1 MSVMRNITIKYKL
14 ISIIMATCLV
24 VLVLAGTVQLLFEW
38 REYWEET
45 IHSISCY
52 AQMIGDNCMAALVFE
67 DAKDT
72 TETLKS
78 LQAESSVVFACVYT
92 KEGKVLARYQRP
104 DLTGEISPPIFEKE
118 GYRLENNYFKLFKQ
132 IKDNNEVIG
141 TVYIQFD
148 LSNIKTMLWLKADTI
163 ALIVLACTLVAYL
176 VSSRLQRVISG
187 PIVDL
192 AEVTKVVSEEKNY
205 SIRAVK
211 QNNDE
216 VGLLIDAFNAM
227 LEQIQ
232 QSDSNLRDA
241 RDKLETRVK
250 ERTME
255 LTIANEQ
262 LTREIKE
269 RKRAEKE
276 LERKQRNL
284 EAIFDAAP
292 VSMLLV
298 DENTVVK
305 RTNYVATKLIGRN
318 DSEIISFQPGNGMGC
333 IHVSDDIKGCGH
345 GPFCASCKIRNTI
358 ENVLRSGQAVHGV
371 EVQPTISVKG
381 KELYP
386 WFKVSVEPVTVDN
399 SKHVIVA
406 IDDITE
412 RKKAEEA
419 LEESEQRFKQVAECA
434 GEWIWE
440 VNTEGLYTYTSPV
453 VEKILGY
460 KPQEIVGKKYFYDF
474 FAPDV
479 KNELKKAAFEVFSRK
494 QSIASFVNPN
504 VHKNGSI
511 VFIQTSGMPVFDNTG
526 NLIGYRGL
534 DTDITERKQAEVA
547 LRESENKIRSIVEN
561 SSDQIFMLDRDCKFL
576 SINKAAADLSG
587 KAPQEMIGK
596 SLFEVFPED
605 IAEQFSKNIKNVFD
619 AGKNMSISEQ
629 MVVQGREFYI
639 DTSLNPIKDD
649 EGVVK
654 AVTGIVR
661 DITEHRRAEQSL
673 RESEKKY
680 RTLIENLPQ
689 KVFLKDRDSNYISCN
704 ENYADDVGVNP
715 DQIKGK
721 TDYEFFPGELA
732 EKYRRDDKRIME
744 TGATETFE
752 EKYVNAGQEMIVQT
766 VKTPVEDEQGNIIG
780 VLGIFW
786 DITDLKRAQEELH
799 QTNEKLLEASRKAGM
814 AEVATDVLHNVGNV
828 LNSINVSTS
837 VITEKIKDSEVAN
850 LEKVVNI
857 LNEHTSDLG
866 MFLTENPRG
875 KKIPLYLM
883 EVSKVLINEQAETLG
898 ILRKLSDNVQHI
910 KDVITAQQSYAKVSG
925 LEVTAS
931 ISGLVEDAIQ
941 INSAGLQR
949 HGTRLVREFEQ
960 LGEVKIN
967 KQKVLQI
974 LVNLISNAK
983 YALSDS
989 KKEEKIVTVRIYK
1002 RREDRFRI
1010 EVADNGIGI
1019 SRENLTKIFSHGF
1032 TTKEHGHGFG
1042 LHSSA
1047 LASKEIGGSLTV
1059 RSDGP
1064 EKGATFTLELPFK
1077 PVKSIK

>member
-1 MSVMRNITIKYKL
+1 MIKTKGQIL
-14 ISIIMATCLV
+14 IIDDDPGICTTLSDILEGEGYEVKDFGT
-24 VLVLAGTVQLLFEW
+24 AGK
-38 REYWEET
+38 
-45 IHSISCY
+45 
-52 AQMIGDNCMAALVFE
+52 ALDF
-67 DAKDT
+67 
-72 TETLKS
+72 LKKNPFD
-78 LQAESSVVFACVYT
+78 VVF
-92 KEGKVLARYQRP
+92 
-104 DLTGEISPPIFEKE
+104 
-118 GYRLENNYFKLFKQ
+118 
-132 IKDNNEVIG
+132 
-141 TVYIQFD
+141 
-148 LSNIKTMLWLKADTI
+148 
-163 ALIVLACTLVAYL
+163 
-176 VSSRLQRVISG
+176 
-187 PIVDL
+187 VDL
-192 AEVTKVVSEEKNY
+192 KLPDMDGMK
-205 SIRAVK
+205 
-211 QNNDE
+211 
-216 VGLLIDAFNAM
+216 L
-227 LEQIQ
+227 LEQIKLINPESAVIMITGHASTVTAIEALNEGAYAYVVKPFDIIELKTIVGKAIKAIRLSRENKELIDQ
-232 QSDSNLRDA
+232 LQMINRDLGKNK
-241 RDKLETRVK
+241 KLLE

-255 LTIANEQ
+255 LTFANEQ
-262 LTREIKE
+262 LTREITE
-269 RKRAEKE
+269 RKRAEEE
-276 LERKQRNL
+276 LARKQRNL
-284 EAIFDAAP
+284 EAVFDAAP
-292 VSMLLV
+292 VGMLLV

-305 RTNYVATKLIGRN
+305 QTNYIATKLVGRS
-318 DSEIISFQPGNGMGC
+318 DADIINLQPGNVLGC
-333 IHVSDDIKGCGH
+333 IHASDDGKGCGR

-358 ENVLRSGQAVHGV
+358 ENVLRSGQAIHGV

-381 KELYP
+381 KEDRP

-406 IDDITE
+406 IDNITE
-412 RKKAEEA
+412 R
-419 LEESEQRFKQVAECA
+419 R
-434 GEWIWE
+434 
-440 VNTEGLYTYTSPV
+440 
-453 VEKILGY
+453 
-460 KPQEIVGKKYFYDF
+460 
-474 FAPDV
+474 
-479 KNELKKAAFEVFSRK
+479 
-494 QSIASFVNPN
+494 
-504 VHKNGSI
+504 
-511 VFIQTSGMPVFDNTG
+511 
-526 NLIGYRGL
+526 
-534 DTDITERKQAEVA
+534 QAEVA
-547 LRESENKIRSIVEN
+547 LCESENKIRSIVEN

-576 SINKAAADLSG
+576 SINKAAADLSR
-587 KAPQEMIGK
+587 KAPREIIGK

-605 IAEQFSKNIKNVFD
+605 TAIQFSKNIKNVFD
-619 AGKNMSISEQ
+619 TGKNMSISEQ
-629 MVVQGREFYI
+629 MVVQGCEFYI
-639 DTSLNPIKDD
+639 DTSLNPVKDD

-704 ENYADDVGVNP
+704 KNYADDVGVNP
-715 DQIKGK
+715 DEIKGK
-721 TDYEFFPGELA
+721 TDYEFFLRELA

-744 TGATETFE
+744 TGVTETIE

-850 LEKVVNI
+850 LEKVVSI
-857 LNEHTSDLG
+857 LNEHTNDLG

-1077 PVKSIK
+1077 PAGIIK